1 VTPAADSQ
9 TYAKAI
15 FSLRRYNPH
24 IILLPQAM
32 LNARANFASEPS
44 DVSSSVTG
52 RAAAHSPHGDAILVN
67 CLTETFEDAS
77 LIPVVRKYWHAEDGL
92 DKIKDLI
99 VEDDSKVSHLSAC
112 QSRHYALSAAGALFS
127 YLELKLHF
135 ICHAASLSI
144 QYHVLEGTMLID
156 QETIDHLELLQNVA
170 HSRSKASLFGL
181 LSAGCS
187 TAMGLR
193 ALRANILQPLTT
205 PDTLDLRL
213 DAVGE
218 LLENDSI
225 YHACFKALKA

>member
-44 DVSSSVTG
+44 DASSSVTG

-144 QYHVLEGTMLID
+144 QYH
-156 QETIDHLELLQNVA
+156 ELLQNVA
-170 HSRSKASLFGL
+170 RSRSKASLFGL